1 MRTDTTVSAFR
12 HPDAIEDPLT
22 SVLRDG
28 ARRLLAEAIEAE
40 AEVFPAAM
48 QRSGFLMAG
57 LVLSATAMARSEPSR
72 RASAR
77 CRFSERRFATAAAML
92 VTGPAQAATASR

>member
-1 MRTDTTVSAFR
+1 MTTDTTVSAFR

-40 AEVFPAAM
+40 AEVFLVAM
-48 QRSGFLMAG
+48 QEER
-57 LVLSATAMARSEPSR
+57 LSDGRARFVRHGHGPEKGMTAPAR
-72 RASAR
+72 RA
-77 CRFSERRFATAAAML
+77 
-92 VTGPAQAATASR
+92 V